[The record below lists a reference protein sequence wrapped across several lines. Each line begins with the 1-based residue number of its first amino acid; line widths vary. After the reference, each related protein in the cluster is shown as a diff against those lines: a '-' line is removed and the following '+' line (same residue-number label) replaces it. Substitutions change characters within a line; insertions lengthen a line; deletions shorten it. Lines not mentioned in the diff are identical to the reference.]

1 MSAAAQEPG
10 DRWHPGGMDGADGLF
25 YIDGKDRLTTMLV
38 TPYEAEEVLQA
49 LLSRHPDLLAGGQMD
64 PHQPRRWLLVEREHG
79 VPDRDGAS
87 SDRWSLDHLFVDQ
100 DAVPTL
106 IEVKR
111 STDTRIR
118 REVVGQ
124 MLDYAANG
132 VLYWPLDRLR
142 EAFTSTQREAG
153 QDPDDAVRVLTE
165 DSDQDVETFFDRVLE
180 NLRAGRVRLVFV
192 ADIIPDELQR
202 IVEFL
207 NTQMSPAE
215 VFAVEVKQYAAPG
228 FAGRTIVPRVI
239 GRTASATIKQSSG
252 RALLT
257 PLQYRERAQPATVE
271 LGRRLAEWAAQLGLQ
286 ITETR
291 QARTVLRDDRSVV
304 ARLYYSY
311 EALDID
317 MTTVR
322 QRQGNERADDL
333 MTRLQALT
341 SKQLSSKWPSM
352 PAGDANQDW
361 PAILRIL
368 EDLR

>member
-1 MSAAAQEPG
+1 MAG
-10 DRWHPGGMDGADGLF
+10 TDGLF
-25 YIDGKDRLTTMLV
+25 YIDGEDHLTTMVV

-49 LLSRHPDLLAGGQMD
+49 LLSRHPDLLAGGQMH
-64 PHQPRRWLLVEREHG
+64 PHDPRRWLLVQREHG
-79 VPDRDGAS
+79 VPDREGATS
-87 SDRWSLDHLFVDQ
+87 GRCSLDHLFVDQ

-124 MLDYAANG
+124 MMDYAANG
-132 VLYWPLDRLR
+132 ILYWPVDRLR
-142 EAFTSTQREAG
+142 EAFTSTQRDAG
-153 QDPDDAVRVLTE
+153 QDPDDAVRTLTE

-180 NLRAGRVRLVFV
+180 NLQLGRVRLVFV

-239 GRTASATIKQSSG
+239 GRTASTTIKQSSG

-257 PLQYRERAQPATVE
+257 PSQYREQAEPATIE
-271 LGRRLAEWAAQLGLQ
+271 LGQRLGDWAAKQGLQ
-286 ITETR
+286 VVETR
-291 QARTVLRDDRSVV
+291 QARTVMRDDRSVV

-311 EALDID
+311 GALDVD
-317 MTTVR
+317 MTAVR
-322 QRQGNERADDL
+322 KRHGNDRADDL
-333 MTRLQALT
+333 MARLQALT
-341 SKQLSSKWPSM
+341 NKQLSTKWPSL
-352 PAGDANQDW
+352 PAADASQNW
-361 PAILRIL
+361 PSILPIL